1 MQHRSKRD
9 ISTQLY
15 LIEIIRDKNT
25 LIDAITKENKRL
37 RYSENIRLTFWILG
51 VGYAVLT
58 IINLIWGNKS
68 WMSY

>member
-9 ISTQLY
+9 INTQLY

-51 VGYAVLT
+51 AGYAILT
-58 IINLIWGNKS
+58 IINMIWGTRW
-68 WMSY
+68 WMTY